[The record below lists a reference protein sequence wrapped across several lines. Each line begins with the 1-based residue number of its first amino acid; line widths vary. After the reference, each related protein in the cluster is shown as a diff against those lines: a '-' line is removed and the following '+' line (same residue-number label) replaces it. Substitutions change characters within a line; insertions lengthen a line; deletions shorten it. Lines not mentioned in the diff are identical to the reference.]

1 MKQQSD
7 KMKKIMML
15 CAALLGFVALTNC
28 ISHTDDQIVSDFSVA
43 DRSTPY
49 TWINTGEKRIQIP
62 TNDIIK
68 SNAKGLF
75 QVKLEGKYGFVD
87 STMTVVIPCLYDNML
102 DFCDT
107 LCGVFVGGKW
117 GFIDT
122 DGKIVIE
129 PKYDWVS
136 SFNEGKAAVV
146 YNGDTL
152 YMWKNG
158 EYLDTDYYFSLYE

>member
-1 MKQQSD
+1 
-7 KMKKIMML
+7 MKKIMIL
-15 CAALLGFVALTNC
+15 CAALLTLVALAACKSN
-28 ISHTDDQIVSDFSVA
+28 SEKPSVSDSTMA
-43 DRSTPY
+43 DNSNLY
-49 TWINTGEKRIQIP
+49 TWINTRDTMIQIP
-62 TNDIIK
+62 TTDIIK
-68 SNAKGLF
+68 SNFSGLF
-75 QVKLEGKYGFVD
+75 QVKLGGKHGFVD
-87 STMTVVIPCLYDNML
+87 STMMVVIPCVYDDML

-107 LCGVFVGGKW
+107 LCGVLVGDKW

-122 DGKIVIE
+122 EGKMVIE

-158 EYLDTDYYFSLYE
+158 EYLDTNYYFSFL